1 MPGGRPPARGVAV
14 VGASSRVACGG
25 RRTWGCGYGD
35 GRYAD
40 TGWQVKAATGV
51 WQTEGGGH
59 RDADT
64 GDGGYA
70 DTGWQVKASD
80 GVRQAEGGGGY

>member
-1 MPGGRPPARGVAV
+1 M
-14 VGASSRVACGG
+14 
-25 RRTWGCGYGD
+25 
-35 GRYAD
+35 
-40 TGWQVKAATGV
+40 KAATGV

-59 RDADT
+59 GDADT